1 MIDNGPSMDPS
12 QAAGTGPGPSPRRLE
27 DRQVGL
33 AGRVWGGV
41 LLIVGLW
48 LFATI
53 TLRLDLPAIPVGEIW
68 PLALIAIGGVLL
80 LGSSRRGR

>member
-1 MIDNGPSMDPS
+1 MIDNGPTPDPTS
-12 QAAGTGPGPSPRRLE
+12 AGGAGVGSTPRRRDE
-27 DRQVGL
+27 RVGL
-33 AGRVWGGV
+33 AGRVWGGI

-53 TLRLDLPAIPVGEIW
+53 TLRLDLPAIPVSELW
-68 PLALIAIGGVLL
+68 PVALVATGGVLL